1 MIIKSYSKI
10 NLSLRVNKKSNNKR
24 KLHDI
29 QSHFCLIDLFDKIEI
44 KKIKGRKDNIKFQGK
59 FSRYIKKKK
68 NSVYKALS
76 ILRKRNLISSFYSIK
91 ITKKIPVFG
100 GLGGGTSN
108 AFYITKFLT
117 KKRLKGELLNIFV
130 KNIGSDIRIFL
141 NKQGFLNSLQST
153 VNFPTKYKLILLL
166 IYPNINCSTKYVYSK
181 IRKYSLKSRQNLKK
195 ISSSKNFVKFLSAQN
210 NDLQSVVEN
219 KYPLIRQLIKEIS
232 KKKGCYFSRMTGSGS
247 VCYGVFKSDKS
258 AKVALKEIKLKNPN
272 YWLSIAKTI

>member
-1 MIIKSYSKI
+1 MIIKSYAKI
-10 NLSLRVNKKSNNKR
+10 NLSLIVNKKSNNKK

-29 QSHFCLIDLFDKIEI
+29 QSHFCLINLFDKIEI
-44 KKIKGRKDNIKFQGK
+44 KKIKHRKDNIKFQGK
-59 FSRYIKKKK
+59 FSRYIKEKK
-68 NSVYKALS
+68 NTVHKALS
-76 ILRKRNLISSFYSIK
+76 ILRKRNLISSFYSVK

-117 KKRLKGELLNIFV
+117 KNRLKGELLNFFV

-141 NKQGFLNSLQST
+141 NKQGFLNSLEST
-153 VNFPTKYKLILLL
+153 VNFPTQYKLIFLL

-195 ISSSKNFVKFLSAQN
+195 IRSNKKFVKFLSAKK

-247 VCYGVFKSDKS
+247 VCYGVFKSEKS
-258 AKVALKEIKLKNPN
+258 AKNALIKIKQIFPKF
-272 YWLSIAKTI
+272 WCAIAKTI